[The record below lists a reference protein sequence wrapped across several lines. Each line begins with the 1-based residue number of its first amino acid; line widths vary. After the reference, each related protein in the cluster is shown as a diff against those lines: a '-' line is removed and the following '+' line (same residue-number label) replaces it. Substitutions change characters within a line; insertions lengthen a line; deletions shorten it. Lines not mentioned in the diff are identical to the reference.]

1 MTKVK
6 QIYIFVWPSRSRYTY
21 CSTHRRVGILNKWLS
36 KRRYTYLYDLR
47 KSDVHTC
54 MTQEEYVYML
64 VWIWNSKEEQG
75 IHTCLTEEKQIYILS
90 LVGLRKSKYLY
101 LHDWGKAGI
110 HTCITEKKQI
120 HLQVWLR
127 KSRHTYLYEWG
138 KAGIHTLITEE
149 KQVYICVWLRKSRYT
164 YSYIIVWLRNM
175 SCMWWFLVFLSL
187 SHTVDCIDSWSLP
200 SSILTLWVRLG
211 KLV

>member
-1 MTKVK
+1 MWYTCTIPWSVVLLTVIGTSWGVDRQKHNFWTTHIMYMTEENRYTRNCMTKVK

-21 CSTHRRVGILNKWLS
+21 LYESGTAGIHTVWLIEELVYLTKWLS

-54 MTQEEYVYML
+54 MTQEKYVHML
-64 VWIWNSKEEQG
+64 VWIRNSKEEQG
-75 IHTCLTEEKQIYILS
+75 IHTCLTEEKQIYILG

-101 LHDWGKAGI
+101 LHDCGKAGI

-127 KSRHTYLYEWG
+127 KSRHTYL
-138 KAGIHTLITEE
+138 
-149 KQVYICVWLRKSRYT
+149 
-164 YSYIIVWLRNM
+164 
-175 SCMWWFLVFLSL
+175 
-187 SHTVDCIDSWSLP
+187 
-200 SSILTLWVRLG
+200 
-211 KLV
+211 